1 MKFTTLTRAE
11 MQVMSI
17 LWDSGRMCDV
27 HDVVAKYNEPRPA
40 YTTVATFLKILTTK
54 GFVAFKKGDGKQHLY
69 YPLISK
75 AEYTARVMN
84 DVKDNLFDGSAS
96 SLVSFFVE
104 KEQLTREEIE
114 DLIRLMRADV
124 NNNQ

>member
-1 MKFTTLTRAE
+1 MKYTTLTRAE

-17 LWDSGRMCDV
+17 LWESGRMCDV
-27 HDVVAKYNEPRPA
+27 HDVVAKYDEPRPA

-54 GFVAFKKGDGKQHLY
+54 GFVGFKKGSGKQHLY
-69 YPLISK
+69 FPLISK

-104 KEQLTREEIE
+104 KEKLSNEEIE
-114 DLIRLMRADV
+114 ELIRMMMKNV
-124 NNNQ
+124 SNNR